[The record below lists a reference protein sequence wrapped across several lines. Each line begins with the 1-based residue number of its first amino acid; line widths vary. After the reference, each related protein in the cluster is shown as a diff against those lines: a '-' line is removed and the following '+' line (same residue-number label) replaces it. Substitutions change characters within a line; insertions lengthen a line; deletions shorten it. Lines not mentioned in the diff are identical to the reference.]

1 VTGFV
6 SLTGY
11 CTMTG
16 MDDDNGPEP
25 VATAAAGPLM
35 AAELPAMDE
44 QVLRSRLGEVEHMLL
59 DISRQIH
66 ARPEIRFE
74 EHFASRLLADT
85 LRQQGFEVETGVAGL
100 PTAFLAQRRGGGDGG
115 GGGPTIAFFCEYDAL
130 EEIGHG
136 CGHNIIAAAGLGAG
150 LLTAHWLIHQAKVGG
165 RVVVVGSPGEEGGG
179 GKAILIDHGCLE
191 GIDAAM
197 MIHPA
202 GDNLSRMTTL
212 ARAGLDITFKGQAA
226 HAGISPERGVNALD
240 AAVLTLTAIGL
251 LRQQLPP
258 DAQVHGVITHGG
270 DAPNI
275 IPETA
280 AIRAYV
286 RAATIQTLE
295 ENVKPRVENCARG
308 SALATGARVDIRPIG
323 PTYAPLRPNPVLGA
337 LMERNF
343 RRLGRRTRSPHVEL
357 FTGSTDMG
365 NVSQIIPSL
374 HPSVELV
381 PGLGLHSREATALA
395 GRPEGDRA
403 VLDGAL
409 LLAMTAAQ
417 LLLTPE
423 LLDDV
428 RSALQ

>member
-1 VTGFV
+1 
-6 SLTGY
+6 
-11 CTMTG
+11 
-16 MDDDNGPEP
+16 MDDDNGPE
-25 VATAAAGPLM
+25 AGGDRRGGPLM

-74 EHFASRLLADT
+74 EHFASELLADT
-85 LRQQGFEVETGVAGL
+85 LRQQGFEVETGAAGL
-100 PTAFLAQRRGGGDGG
+100 PTAFLAQRRGNGD
-115 GGGPTIAFFCEYDAL
+115 GPTIAFFCEYDAL

-150 LLTAHWLIHQAKVGG
+150 LLTADWLTRQAEVGG

-179 GKAILIDHGCLE
+179 GKAILIDRGCLE

-202 GDNLSRMTTL
+202 GNNLSRMTTL
-212 ARAGLDITFKGQAA
+212 ARAGLDITFTGRAA
-226 HAGISPERGVNALD
+226 HAGVSPERGVNALD

-258 DAQVHGVITHGG
+258 DAQVHAVITHGG

-275 IPETA
+275 IPEAA

-295 ENVKPRVENCARG
+295 ENVKPRVQNCAQG
-308 SALATGARVDIRPIG
+308 AAIATGTRVDIRPIG
-323 PTYAPLRPNPVLGA
+323 PTYASLRPNPVLGA
-337 LMERNF
+337 LTERNF
-343 RRLGRRTRSPHVEL
+343 ARLGRRTHSPHVEL
-357 FTGSTDMG
+357 FPGSTDMG
-365 NVSQIIPSL
+365 NVSQVIPSL

-381 PGLGLHSREATALA
+381 PGLGLHSREATVLA
-395 GRPEGDRA
+395 GGPEGDRA

-409 LLAMTAAQ
+409 LLAMTATQ
-417 LLLTPE
+417 LLLTPG
-423 LLDDV
+423 LLDEARRASSDH
-428 RSALQ
+428 RTTP